1 MEAKMIRRICPQE
14 GILSEYLCGVLP
26 PDEKAAVEEHLAG
39 CDECRRLVSDAYEI
53 VNRPD
58 LRQIKEK
65 VMDWIKSNPWFTCA
79 AVSFVF
85 SFLFPRYF
93 LQFLTAAILAG
104 AKWIIDS
111 KTTKMLIMVYEAW
124 KRGDRKEVM
133 SWNKNRS

>member
-1 MEAKMIRRICPQE
+1 MIRRICPQE

-39 CDECRRLVSDAYEI
+39 CDECRRRVSDADEI

-65 VMDWIKSNPWFTCA
+65 LMDWIKSNPWFFA
-79 AVSFVF
+79 AAISFVF
-85 SFLFPRYF
+85 SFLFPKYF

-124 KRGDRKEVM
+124 KRGDKKEVM